1 MIESRGGT
9 RRKRSKRT
17 NDPWHSVAW
26 GLAVIA
32 FVALVGGVAWFAFSR
47 IFAPRPV
54 EYVQNPEV
62 PVVFALEN
70 LVEGAYGTKNE
81 NVIDP
86 NAPSLTWERTGRGK
100 RLTTPQGNRFEIDIS
115 PDRALITMEGK
126 REGEPKTVVQPRS
139 LDEFL
144 GFTSPSPVFPDRI
157 GHKACDDLKKFRE
170 VNFGGWSE
178 FDKSWRTSATRSPTV
193 FRGEMIETTAT
204 FEYDAATKNVTFRL
218 EIKRRSG

>member
-1 MIESRGGT
+1 MAARLLRLAMESLSSRSISSLKFAPNRPWLNSAMIESRGGT

-70 LVEGAYGTKNE
+70 LVEGAY
-81 NVIDP
+81 
-86 NAPSLTWERTGRGK
+86 
-100 RLTTPQGNRFEIDIS
+100 
-115 PDRALITMEGK
+115 
-126 REGEPKTVVQPRS
+126 
-139 LDEFL
+139 
-144 GFTSPSPVFPDRI
+144 
-157 GHKACDDLKKFRE
+157 
-170 VNFGGWSE
+170 
-178 FDKSWRTSATRSPTV
+178 
-193 FRGEMIETTAT
+193 
-204 FEYDAATKNVTFRL
+204 
-218 EIKRRSG
+218 